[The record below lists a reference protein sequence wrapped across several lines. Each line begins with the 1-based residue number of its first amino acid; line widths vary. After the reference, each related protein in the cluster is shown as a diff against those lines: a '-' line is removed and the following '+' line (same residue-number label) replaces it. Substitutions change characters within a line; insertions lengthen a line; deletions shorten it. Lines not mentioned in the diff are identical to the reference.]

1 MVTGRMAN
9 RRILGNGIQTIF
21 EATEL
26 GFVLNNKNGDR
37 TKHLELEEVPDLPR
51 VVTLE

>member
-1 MVTGRMAN
+1 MVGRMAN
-9 RRILGNGIQTIF
+9 CRILGNGIQTIF

-37 TKHLELEEVPDLPR
+37 TKHLEEVPDLPR

>member
-9 RRILGNGIQTIF
+9 RRILGNGIPTIF
-21 EATEL
+21 EAAEL

-37 TKHLELEEVPDLPR
+37 TKHLEEAPDLPR

>member
-21 EATEL
+21 KTTEL
-26 GFVLNNKNGDR
+26 GFVLNHKNGDR
-37 TKHLELEEVPDLPR
+37 TKHLEEVPDLPR